1 MPPSQ
6 QALNGPQVTKDI
18 EHAPVSDDPRAWSYA
33 RKTTTLVIVSSASMI
48 AGLATTI
55 QNPANAQ
62 IEQDL
67 YASSSDISLSLSV
80 FILVQG
86 LFPLVWSAISEI
98 KGRKIVYLSSMSL
111 FVVGSAVV
119 ATSKTIGL
127 VIGMRAL
134 QAIGSSAVMAI
145 AAASLADIYEPHE
158 RGAKMG
164 IYYAAPLLGT
174 SLGPFLG
181 GGFAQA
187 FGWRAVFWFAVI
199 SGAVVLVSLFV
210 FFKDSFRKERSL
222 TYQNVVRRR
231 LKESQLCTVITDSVE
246 SSSDKSQAMPSEKA
260 IQGLEAGTNTIGP
273 SHTVDDV
280 TLSFKDVNPFP
291 PMILVLKR
299 PNNNAVL
306 LASGLI
312 YGFSYSLAY
321 TCAGTLSTR
330 YGYDALRTGL
340 VLLCTGVG
348 SMCGSTLG
356 GRWSDMMLMRLKNK
370 YGGKI
375 YPEMRLQSTLPAMA
389 LLPLSA
395 LGYAW
400 TCQTHQPIAAIC
412 VMLFIAGFSSL
423 WIFTST
429 LAYIVDAN
437 TGRSSTAVA
446 ANSAY
451 RGVLA
456 FIAAEIAIPLQDKI
470 GDGGLYSFWA
480 GLLVIMEI
488 LVVLVLKFGHQWREK
503 CEEAERKH
511 I

>member
-1 MPPSQ
+1 
-6 QALNGPQVTKDI
+6 
-18 EHAPVSDDPRAWSYA
+18 
-33 RKTTTLVIVSSASMI
+33 
-48 AGLATTI
+48 
-55 QNPANAQ
+55 
-62 IEQDL
+62 
-67 YASSSDISLSLSV
+67 
-80 FILVQG
+80 
-86 LFPLVWSAISEI
+86 
-98 KGRKIVYLSSMSL
+98 
-111 FVVGSAVV
+111 
-119 ATSKTIGL
+119 
-127 VIGMRAL
+127 
-134 QAIGSSAVMAI
+134 
-145 AAASLADIYEPHE
+145 
-158 RGAKMG
+158 
-164 IYYAAPLLGT
+164 
-174 SLGPFLG
+174 
-181 GGFAQA
+181 
-187 FGWRAVFWFAVI
+187 
-199 SGAVVLVSLFV
+199 
-210 FFKDSFRKERSL
+210 
-222 TYQNVVRRR
+222 
-231 LKESQLCTVITDSVE
+231 
-246 SSSDKSQAMPSEKA
+246 
-260 IQGLEAGTNTIGP
+260 
-273 SHTVDDV
+273 
-280 TLSFKDVNPFP
+280 
-291 PMILVLKR
+291 
-299 PNNNAVL
+299 
-306 LASGLI
+306 
-312 YGFSYSLAY
+312 
-321 TCAGTLSTR
+321 
-330 YGYDALRTGL
+330 
-340 VLLCTGVG
+340 
-348 SMCGSTLG
+348 
-356 GRWSDMMLMRLKNK
+356 MMLMRLKNK